1 MVGKAMAALGW
12 LVVIGVLLLMW
23 AGNVQVVSLD

>member
-1 MVGKAMAALGW
+1 MVEKAMAALGW
-12 LVVIGVLLLMW
+12 LVVIGMLVLMW